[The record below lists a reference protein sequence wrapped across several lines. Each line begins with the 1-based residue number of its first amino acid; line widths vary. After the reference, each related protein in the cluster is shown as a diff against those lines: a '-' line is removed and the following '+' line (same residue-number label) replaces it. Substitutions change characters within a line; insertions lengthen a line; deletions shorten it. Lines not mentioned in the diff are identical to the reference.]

1 MQTIVKKEKKAM
13 AENDC
18 EDYEKLGAPDAKIVQ
33 MKDMDMDNPLLI
45 CGFPSAGLVG
55 SIAANTIIDQFEM
68 EQIAFLRSKHI
79 PSAAVFFEG
88 RLRHPFRIYASKDKN
103 LLVATT
109 ELPVNKSGLYEVTSC
124 LLDWARSLGSTETV
138 VLDGIPV
145 RGIPSDRKVLYA
157 TEEEKM
163 AEFENVEELEILQKG
178 VITGIAGSILKETL
192 TRKMIGFTF
201 LTPAVSVVPDPKGA
215 IKLLHVVD
223 KLYDID
229 IDTSELEESAEQI
242 KQKMR
247 EMAEQVEGMR
257 QQQDEAG
264 KTGFQRLYA

>member
-1 MQTIVKKEKKAM
+1 MKE
-13 AENDC
+13 NSTC
-18 EDYEKLGAPDAKIVQ
+18 EDFEELGAPDAKIVQ
-33 MKDMDMDNPLLI
+33 TKDVDMDEPLLI

-55 SIAANTIIDQFEM
+55 SIAANTIINQFDM

-88 RLRHPFRIYASKDKN
+88 RLRHPFRIYASKEKN

-109 ELPVNKSGLYEVTSC
+109 ELPVEKSGLYEVTSC
-124 LLDWARSLGSTETV
+124 LLDWAAKQGSTETV

-145 RGIPSDRKVLYA
+145 QGIPSERKVLYA

-163 AEFENVEELEILQKG
+163 AELRDHEELDILKKG
-178 VITGIAGSILKETL
+178 VITGIAGSILAETL

-201 LTPAVSVVPDPKGA
+201 LTPAVSVIPDPEGA
-215 IKLLHVVD
+215 IKLLNIVD
-223 KLYDID
+223 MFYDID
-229 IDTSELEESAEQI
+229 IDTTELEESAEQI

-247 EMAEQVEGMR
+247 EMAEQVDGMR
-257 QQQDEAG
+257 QQQEDIG
-264 KTGFQRLYA
+264 RTGYQRLYA